1 MKVFLHIIGWTSAI
15 LLLMQLVKIEIPPPP
30 KAAPSDEI
38 VAPKEVVTILKKACY
53 DCHSNHTNW
62 PWYSDIAPISFEVR
76 GHVKNGRSWLN
87 FTIWNQYDDKKKQER
102 YKGVIITIDI
112 KMPIPAYIM
121 THPEAKLTRDEREL
135 IKKWAKGQIKE

>member
-1 MKVFLHIIGWTSAI
+1 MKVFLYIIGWTSAI
-15 LLLMQLVKIEIPPPP
+15 LLLMQLVKIEIPTPP
-30 KAAPSDEI
+30 KAAPADEI
-38 VAPKEVVTILKKACY
+38 VASKEVMTILKKACY
-53 DCHSNHTNW
+53 DCHSNHTDW

-87 FTIWNQYDDKKKQER
+87 FAIWNQYDDKKKQER
-102 YKGVIITIDI
+102 YKGVVKTIDI

-135 IKKWAKGQIKE
+135 IKKWAKDQIKE